1 MAAVRALRPFP
12 QAWGVT
18 GDASA
23 ARPSLSATMPRSLR
37 PRAPIALA
45 IVAAFALGA
54 VLPGAFAQT
63 KAAPTAIRNAL
74 AQSSHVQG
82 APNRT
87 MVLSRVEV
95 EPGAKLALHHHLG
108 TQVANIEAG
117 TLTYTVRRG
126 SVVVRKGESDQNPQT
141 VRTIKAGQTAAIK
154 TGQWIV
160 EQPSD
165 IHEAANRGSTP
176 VVIYIATLLKTGAP
190 AATPVT
196 LP

>member
-1 MAAVRALRPFP
+1 MP
-12 QAWGVT
+12 
-18 GDASA
+18 
-23 ARPSLSATMPRSLR
+23 RPSSPRL
-37 PRAPIALA
+37 AVVLALL
-45 IVAAFALGA
+45 VAFALGA

-82 APNRT
+82 APQRT

-126 SVVVRKGESDQNPQT
+126 SVVVRKGESDQDPRT
-141 VRTIKAGQTAAIK
+141 VRTIQAGQTAPIRS
-154 TGQWIV
+154 GQWIV

-190 AATPVT
+190 PATPVT

>member
-1 MAAVRALRPFP
+1 MPKAVRPRLLVGLAL
-12 QAWGVT
+12 
-18 GDASA
+18 
-23 ARPSLSATMPRSLR
+23 L
-37 PRAPIALA
+37 
-45 IVAAFALGA
+45 AAFALGA
-54 VLPGAFAQT
+54 VLPGAFGQT
-63 KAAPTAIRNAL
+63 KAAPTAIRSAL
-74 AQSSHVQG
+74 AQSSNVQG

-126 SVVVRKGESDQNPQT
+126 TVVVRKGESDQSPTT
-141 VRTIKAGQTAAIK
+141 VRTIKAGQTAPIRS
-154 TGQWIV
+154 GQWIV

-176 VVIYIATLLKTGAP
+176 VVIYIATLLQTGAP
-190 AATPVT
+190 SATPVT